1 MREAEEGRV
10 AFIWR
15 ARSLSVVGEGASVQR
30 TCNISA
36 AIIVF
41 LLALVGLVG
50 CGGASSP
57 LASQPTPIPTH
68 TPYPTP
74 TPTLAVP
81 SHAVTFT
88 TSDHI
93 LLGGLWFGAGKT
105 VVIFSNQTDT
115 TAGDW
120 TPIAQQFAAQGY
132 AALCYDYRGRGSSQG
147 TRAYGPDLMTDL
159 RAAIAFARSQ
169 GAQRIALVGASLGG
183 AVTANAAAG
192 PGAADVAAVA
202 IISAPGDFPQVEV
215 TPTTMAAIAAPKL
228 LMNSQG
234 DSYAPQSQAM
244 YDEARPPK
252 TLKLYPGADHG
263 LALLLG
269 ANGPDAMRR
278 LLAFMAQYA
287 PPTA

>member
-1 MREAEEGRV
+1 M
-10 AFIWR
+10 
-15 ARSLSVVGEGASVQR
+15 QR
-30 TCNISA
+30 TRTIWA
-36 AIIVF
+36 AVIVF
-41 LLALVGLVG
+41 PLALVGLVG
-50 CGGASSP
+50 CGASSP

-159 RAAIAFARSQ
+159 HAAIAFARSQ
-169 GAQRIALVGASLGG
+169 GAQRITLVGASLGG
-183 AVTANAAAG
+183 AVTANVAAN
-192 PGAADVAAVA
+192 PGADVAAVA
-202 IISAPGDFPQVEV
+202 IISAPSDFPQVEV
-215 TPTTMAAIAAPKL
+215 AATTMAAIAAPKL

-234 DSYAPQSQAM
+234 DSYASQTQAM
-244 YDEARPPK
+244 YDEARQPK
-252 TLKLYPGADHG
+252 TLKLYPGVDHG

-269 ANGPDAMRR
+269 SNGSDAMRR
-278 LLAFMAQYA
+278 LLALMTQYA
-287 PPTA
+287 PPAA